1 MIPDRLLN
9 FLPWAIATLMIAAM
23 THLVSVLLM
32 PALAPKDA
40 YARLEIGRAHV

>member
-23 THLVSVLLM
+23 AHLVSVLLM